1 MHLTRP
7 ARVRNFFSKGEMMA
21 LDSNIA
27 RLLDQL
33 DECGKADF
41 AALAEALAEATYE
54 GGVAAMAQSD
64 PKKLGKEKKPD
75 ANLVGLVFPD
85 Q

>member
-1 MHLTRP
+1 
-7 ARVRNFFSKGEMMA
+7 MMA

-33 DECGKADF
+33 DCGNPDD
-41 AALAEALAEATYE
+41 AAIVEALAEATYE

-75 ANLVGLVFPD
+75 ANLVSLVFPD
-85 Q
+85 P